1 MYQNKFVQSWSWL
14 SASWKFVIITC
25 LVLGIFFRF
34 VNPDGKVY
42 QYDETF
48 TSLRIS
54 GYTET
59 EAVQALTDAQL
70 VTVADLQ
77 KYQMPNSEHSVV
89 DTVKGLAVEEPQ
101 LTPLYFGLMQFWTSL
116 FGGSVASVRT
126 LTAIFSVL
134 AFPLLWWFC
143 LELFGSPTAGW
154 VAIVLLAVSPFQI
167 LYAQE
172 ARPQSLWLVTT
183 LISSIC
189 LLRAMRLQTPRSWI
203 FYGLSSIAALYSFLF
218 AGLVVIAHG
227 IYVLIVERFRP
238 TKTVLMAGLAIGVS
252 VLAFLPWL
260 LAILSNM
267 EQVNVVTN
275 WAIRDR
281 MTVSTMVKVW
291 LHHASVSLLDWGTF
305 TFAKPIRLVLSLLG
319 WGVRLLLVYAFY
331 VLCRK
336 TPPRIWAFVV
346 TLTVIPFVC
355 LLLPDLISGGTRT
368 TAMRYFVPMY
378 LGFNLAIT
386 YLLSRKL
393 EIAPPASVL
402 QQRLWRGV
410 TIALVS
416 CGVLSCVLIAQSDRW
431 WSKMI
436 SNNNPAAA
444 QLINQSERP
453 LVISDASSGDLFSLS
468 YYLDPKVKL
477 LIRPQCYTCHI
488 NRDLA
493 DVPFTPEIPT
503 GYSDV
508 FYYQPRPTEPWL
520 DRLKQNKP
528 FANRMKTVS
537 EGFDNWL
544 WKVK

>member
-1 MYQNKFVQSWSWL
+1 MHQNKFVQSWSWL
-14 SASWKFVIITC
+14 PAYWKFVIITC
-25 LVLGIFFRF
+25 FVLGIFFRF
-34 VNPDGKVY
+34 AHLDGKVY

-48 TSLRIS
+48 TSLRVS

-59 EAVQALTDAQL
+59 EAIQTLTDAQL

-77 KYQMPNSEHSVV
+77 KYQLPNPEHSVV
-89 DTVKGLAVEEPQ
+89 DTVKGLASEEPQ
-101 LTPLYFGLMQFWTSL
+101 LTPLYFGLTQFWTSV
-116 FGGSVASVRT
+116 FGGSVISVRT

-134 AFPLLWWFC
+134 VFPCLWWFC
-143 LELFGSPTAGW
+143 LELFGSATAAW
-154 VAIVLLAVSPFQI
+154 ISIVLLAVSPFQI

-172 ARPQSLWLVTT
+172 ARPQSLWAVTT
-183 LISSIC
+183 LLSSIC
-189 LLRAMRLQTPRSWI
+189 LLRAMRLQTPKSWI
-203 FYGLSSIAALYSFLF
+203 FYALSSIVAFYSFLF
-218 AGLVVIAHG
+218 GGLVAIAHG
-227 IYVLIVERFRP
+227 VYVLIVEKFRP
-238 TKTVLMAGLAIGVS
+238 TKTVLAAGLAIAVS

-281 MTVSTMVKVW
+281 LGIGALVKLW
-291 LHHASVSLLDWGTF
+291 LHHSSVSFLDWGALQF
-305 TFAKPIRLVLSLLG
+305 PKPISLTLSLLG
-319 WGVRLLLVYAFY
+319 WAIRLLLVYAFY
-331 VLCRK
+331 ILCRK
-336 TPPRIWAFVV
+336 APLRVSAFVV
-346 TLTVIPFVC
+346 TLTAIPF
-355 LLLPDLISGGTRT
+355 LGLTLPDLISGGSRT
-368 TAMRYFVPMY
+368 TAFRYFVPVY
-378 LGFNLAIT
+378 LGLNLALT
-386 YLLSRKL
+386 YLFTQKL
-393 EIAPPASVL
+393 ETAPPESVL
-402 QQRLWRGV
+402 RQRLWRGA

-436 SNNNPAAA
+436 SNNNPAVA
-444 QLINQSERP
+444 QIINQAERP

-493 DVPFTPEIPT
+493 DVPFTPEIPS

-520 DRLKQNKP
+520 NRLKQNKP
-528 FANRMKTVS
+528 FAARMKTLS
-537 EGFDNWL
+537 EGFDNWF
-544 WKVK
+544 WKVE